1 MNNFRYV
8 QNCLHLN
15 FKQIDYSMY
24 NFKNGFFFFIL
35 FVSQGVFS
43 QVTLDD
49 EALKTWWQKDLEH
62 DSIPGIGLQRLY
74 DEFLQNREGE
84 EVIVA
89 VLDTKLD
96 IDHEDLKQNIWVN
109 EDEIAGNGIDDDHNG
124 YIDDINGWNFLGN
137 ANGDEVPYQSTEMV
151 RIIKRYETKY
161 ANVDINTISGDETY
175 DYLSA
180 KKELEKKQ
188 AAFLEDNHYLDSI
201 STLYFDWKKQVV
213 KALKGKPYSKETLDS
228 LASVDKDFKDHT
240 NWMKDMI
247 DWGIEEEG
255 FLQTYIDENNQYLNT
270 HYSVAFDERKNV
282 DIGNGN
288 VKGNDM
294 PFQHSTPVTG
304 VIAASRD
311 NGIGINGIVSKIKI
325 MPVVM
330 VSDGDE
336 HDEDV
341 AKAIR
346 YATDNGAKIINMSWG
361 KYYSTQPNLVKEA
374 IAYAAKKD
382 VFMVTAS
389 GNGAKNIDEEP
400 NFPTDFYDQEEASNN
415 FIKVGGISPSLDAT
429 FVASF
434 SNYGKSQVDI
444 MAPAVKIYTTD
455 TENSYKTTR
464 GTSYASPMVA
474 GTAALLKSYF
484 PYLTAAQLKEIILSS
499 GTKLDLMV
507 KRPGNEEGD
516 ALVPFSSLSKTGSI
530 LNVYAAFQ
538 KAMVIE
544 KYR

>member
-161 ANVDINTISGDETY
+161 ANVDINTISGEETY

-180 KKELEKKQ
+180 KKELEKT
-188 AAFLEDNHYLDSI
+188 S
-201 STLYFDWKKQVV
+201 
-213 KALKGKPYSKETLDS
+213 GKSSKRETL
-228 LASVDKDFKDHT
+228 F
-240 NWMKDMI
+240 
-247 DWGIEEEG
+247 
-255 FLQTYIDENNQYLNT
+255 
-270 HYSVAFDERKNV
+270 
-282 DIGNGN
+282 
-288 VKGNDM
+288 
-294 PFQHSTPVTG
+294 
-304 VIAASRD
+304 
-311 NGIGINGIVSKIKI
+311 
-325 MPVVM
+325 
-330 VSDGDE
+330 
-336 HDEDV
+336 
-341 AKAIR
+341 
-346 YATDNGAKIINMSWG
+346 
-361 KYYSTQPNLVKEA
+361 
-374 IAYAAKKD
+374 
-382 VFMVTAS
+382 
-389 GNGAKNIDEEP
+389 
-400 NFPTDFYDQEEASNN
+400 
-415 FIKVGGISPSLDAT
+415 
-429 FVASF
+429 
-434 SNYGKSQVDI
+434 
-444 MAPAVKIYTTD
+444 
-455 TENSYKTTR
+455 
-464 GTSYASPMVA
+464 
-474 GTAALLKSYF
+474 
-484 PYLTAAQLKEIILSS
+484 
-499 GTKLDLMV
+499 
-507 KRPGNEEGD
+507 
-516 ALVPFSSLSKTGSI
+516 
-530 LNVYAAFQ
+530 
-538 KAMVIE
+538 
-544 KYR
+544 